1 MVSSPTALGTANT
14 SIGMSKSEDR
24 SVTAGLHRRGFLK
37 AGGLGFL
44 GAAGDFRSAARAAGR
59 GAGRGGRADAC
70 IIVLLTGGPSHLDMW
85 DPKPDAPAEI
95 RGPFGTIPTSVPGVR
110 FTEHLPKLAKQLHRC
125 ALVRS
130 VHHKVRGAH
139 AAAVYTALTGIS
151 REDFGKPASRT
162 DHPAFGSVLAKRRG
176 VSKFPLPYAWLPFRT
191 SEVELGGEP
200 IPGMLGG
207 FLGPRFDPFF
217 ALGDPSDP
225 DFEVPALKTGT
236 EVDAVRSSDRMRL
249 LDALDRRE
257 STRVHAEWR
266 EFRDRAREMMG
277 SPTLRKAFSVVDEPD
292 SIKDDYG
299 QNQFGSSLLLA
310 RRLVEAGS
318 RVVCVSAGSNL
329 NNTWDT
335 HFDNFETLKSKL
347 LPKFDAG
354 LSALVGDLADRG
366 MLGRTL
372 VMAFGEFGRTPRI
385 GVGDAG
391 GTGRSHWPDCY
402 TVFLAGGGVKGGVA
416 FGRSD
421 KIGAFPADD
430 PVTPADV
437 LATAY
442 RCLGVAPGP
451 ESDLIDPLGRPVGIA
466 PGGMP
471 IGQLIQ

>member
-1 MVSSPTALGTANT
+1 M
-14 SIGMSKSEDR
+14 
-24 SVTAGLHRRGFLK
+24 TAGRHRRGFLMS
-37 AGGLGFL
+37 GGLGVL
-44 GAAGDFRSAARAAGR
+44 GAAGAFRLVAPAAGR
-59 GAGRGGRADAC
+59 GSGGRGQADAC

-85 DPKPDAPAEI
+85 DPKPGAPAEI
-95 RGPFGTIPTSVPGVR
+95 RGPFGTIQTSLPGVR
-110 FTEHLPKLAKQLHRC
+110 FTEHLPKLATQLRHC

-151 REDFGKPASRT
+151 REDVGKPASRT
-162 DHPAFGSVLAKRRG
+162 DHPAFGSVLARYRG
-176 VSKFPLPYAWLPFRT
+176 VGTFPLPYAWLPFRT

-217 ALGDPSDP
+217 ALDDPSDP
-225 DFEVPALKTGT
+225 DFEVPALRLGT
-236 EVDAVRSSDRMRL
+236 EVDAVRTSDRFRL

-266 EFRDRAREMMG
+266 ELRDRAREMMG
-277 SPTLRKAFSVVDEPD
+277 SPALRRAFSVVDEPD
-292 SIKDDYG
+292 SLKADYG
-299 QNQFGSSLLLA
+299 QNKFGASLLLA

-335 HFDNFETLKSKL
+335 HFNNFETLRSNL

-354 LSALVGDLADRG
+354 LSALVADLADRG
-366 MLGRTL
+366 ALDRTL

-402 TVFLAGGGVKGGVA
+402 TVFLAGGGIKGGVVL
-416 FGRSD
+416 GRSD
-421 KIGAFPADD
+421 KIGAFPADE

-442 RCLGVAPGP
+442 RCLGVAPSP
-451 ESDLIDPLGRPVGIA
+451 ESDLVDPQGRPVGVAPEGKPIA
-466 PGGMP
+466 G
-471 IGQLIQ
+471 LIR